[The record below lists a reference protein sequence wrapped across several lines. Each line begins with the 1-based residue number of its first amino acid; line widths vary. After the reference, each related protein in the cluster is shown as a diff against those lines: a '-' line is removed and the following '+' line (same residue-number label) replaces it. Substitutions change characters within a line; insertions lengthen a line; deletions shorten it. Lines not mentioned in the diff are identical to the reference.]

1 MSSNCLLAGR
11 YGAVGPKPWALQC
24 TLNPDSACAAVAA
37 ARWHQQILLL
47 ESCSNA
53 SRSVASHCA
62 ASRSFYFTLRTAP
75 RARHGDSF
83 VQVYHHSVVRVP
95 HRSSYSLALSLPR
108 SIMNTRRFKFG
119 IPDTDRPPTPSP
131 TIPEHYTD
139 SELRFH
145 ENSTPCE
152 WGESYRPSGLH
163 PVQIGDVLNDRYEIL
178 CKLGYG
184 SFSTV
189 WLAADSR

>member
-1 MSSNCLLAGR
+1 
-11 YGAVGPKPWALQC
+11 
-24 TLNPDSACAAVAA
+24 
-37 ARWHQQILLL
+37 
-47 ESCSNA
+47 
-53 SRSVASHCA
+53 
-62 ASRSFYFTLRTAP
+62 
-75 RARHGDSF
+75 
-83 VQVYHHSVVRVP
+83 
-95 HRSSYSLALSLPR
+95 
-108 SIMNTRRFKFG
+108 MNTRRFKLG